1 MDRDAG
7 KLQHENIHDHERIR
21 DRDAK
26 DEENYLNDFCLTG
39 KNKKNDIIYNRSW
52 IATNHGSWHVHTL

>member
-7 KLQHENIHDHERIR
+7 KLQHENIRDHERIR

-26 DEENYLNDFCLTG
+26 DKDKEKRFLFNW
-39 KNKKNDIIYNRSW
+39 KK
-52 IATNHGSWHVHTL
+52 